1 MTEEEAATPTPQTQP
16 TTHSPTTHPNTR
28 SATITHMD
36 NDYRQRL
43 RDAYADRVLDD
54 LNDIASR
61 SDSEYTRF
69 HALKLLG
76 QHHGLDHVLHQLMN
90 LSHHAKSDWVRL
102 QIASLVGHH
111 LQLFTPFNKHRN
123 APPSLITLPEPNE
136 PSHKLPPTVEHAIR
150 TGAPFPDEEPLNQP
164 ANPHLLNGSRPHPAP
179 EAAAETTTTPT
190 PVSAPPTV
198 AAPPAVPAPTFP
210 SYPRP
215 LTPSYP
221 RPAAGIS
228 PPPAPDPRAGSH
240 PQHAT
245 TAVAEPFNPWRPF
258 KTNEAANT
266 PTIAA
271 IAQALQLAKSTTHPP
286 DP

>member
-1 MTEEEAATPTPQTQP
+1 
-16 TTHSPTTHPNTR
+16 
-28 SATITHMD
+28 MD
-36 NDYRQRL
+36 NDYLQRL

-54 LNDIASR
+54 LDDIASR
-61 SDSEYTRF
+61 SDSEYIRF

-111 LQLFTPFNKHRN
+111 LQLFTPFNEHRN

-150 TGAPFPDEEPLNQP
+150 TGTPFPDEEPLNQP
-164 ANPHLLNGSRPHPAP
+164 ANPHLLNGSHPQPVP
-179 EAAAETTTTPT
+179 EATAETTTAPT
-190 PVSAPPTV
+190 PVSTPPAVPTPPTV
-198 AAPPAVPAPTFP
+198 SAPPAVPAPLFP
-210 SYPRP
+210 SYPHP
-215 LTPSYP
+215 KAPSYP

-228 PPPAPDPRAGSH
+228 PPPAPNPRAASH
-240 PQHAT
+240 PQPAT
-245 TAVAEPFNPWRPF
+245 TAAAEPFNPWRPF
-258 KTNEAANT
+258 KTNEEANT

-271 IAQALQLAKSTTHPP
+271 IARALHLAKSTTHPP

>member
-1 MTEEEAATPTPQTQP
+1 
-16 TTHSPTTHPNTR
+16 
-28 SATITHMD
+28 MD

-54 LNDIASR
+54 LDDLASR

-69 HALKLLG
+69 HALKMLG

-111 LQLFTPFNKHRN
+111 LQLFTPFNEHRN
-123 APPSLITLPEPNE
+123 APPSLITLPEPHE
-136 PSHKLPPTVEHAIR
+136 PSHKLPPTVEHAV
-150 TGAPFPDEEPLNQP
+150 T
-164 ANPHLLNGSRPHPAP
+164 PAP
-179 EAAAETTTTPT
+179 EATAETTAAPT
-190 PVSAPPTV
+190 TV
-198 AAPPAVPAPTFP
+198 AAPTPVPAPTAVPAPLAV
-210 SYPRP
+210 SAP
-215 LTPSYP
+215 LFPSYP

-228 PPPAPDPRAGSH
+228 PPPAPSPRAGSH
-240 PQHAT
+240 PQPAT
-245 TAVAEPFNPWRPF
+245 TAVAEPYNPWRPF

-271 IAQALQLAKSTTHPP
+271 IARALHLAKSTTHPP

>member
-1 MTEEEAATPTPQTQP
+1 
-16 TTHSPTTHPNTR
+16 
-28 SATITHMD
+28 MD

-54 LNDIASR
+54 LDDLASR

-69 HALKLLG
+69 HALKMLG

-111 LQLFTPFNKHRN
+111 LQLFTPFNEHRN
-123 APPSLITLPEPNE
+123 APPSLITLPEPNQ
-136 PSHKLPPTVEHAIR
+136 PSHKLPPTVEHAV
-150 TGAPFPDEEPLNQP
+150 T
-164 ANPHLLNGSRPHPAP
+164 PAP
-179 EAAAETTTTPT
+179 EATAAST
-190 PVSAPPTV
+190 PVSAPPAVT
-198 AAPPAVPAPTFP
+198 APPAVPAPPAVSAPLFP

-221 RPAAGIS
+221 RPAAGT
-228 PPPAPDPRAGSH
+228 PPYYPQPATTTQPG
-240 PQHAT
+240 AT

-258 KTNEAANT
+258 KTNEEANT
-266 PTIAA
+266 LHI
-271 IAQALQLAKSTTHPP
+271 AKSTTHPP

>member
-1 MTEEEAATPTPQTQP
+1 
-16 TTHSPTTHPNTR
+16 
-28 SATITHMD
+28 MD

-54 LNDIASR
+54 LADIASR

-111 LQLFTPFNKHRN
+111 LQLFTPYNKHRN
-123 APPSLITLPEPNE
+123 APPSLITLPEPNK
-136 PSHKLPPTVEHAIR
+136 PSHKLLPEVEHAI
-150 TGAPFPDEEPLNQP
+150 TPAPTSVIPTPTNSVTP
-164 ANPHLLNGSRPHPAP
+164 APINSIIPAP
-179 EAAAETTTTPT
+179 EPESPRKEIRHSRKEIRHSHEEIRHSRESGNLPRTTSQPLFRHSRESGNLPRAT
-190 PVSAPPTV
+190 SQPPPQDSHIHGNDEENSVT
-198 AAPPAVPAPTFP
+198 PAPTFP

-215 LTPSYP
+215 
-221 RPAAGIS
+221 AAGI
-228 PPPAPDPRAGSH
+228 PPSH
-240 PQHAT
+240 PQPAT
-245 TAVAEPFNPWRPF
+245 TATAEPFNPWHPF

-271 IAQALQLAKSTTHPP
+271 IAKALHLAKSTTHPP

>member
-1 MTEEEAATPTPQTQP
+1 
-16 TTHSPTTHPNTR
+16 
-28 SATITHMD
+28 MD
-36 NDYRQRL
+36 NDYLQRL
-43 RDAYADRVLDD
+43 RDAYADSVLDD
-54 LNDIASR
+54 LADIASR

-90 LSHHAKSDWVRL
+90 LSHHAQSDWVRL

-111 LQLFTPFNKHRN
+111 LQLFTPFNEHRN
-123 APPSLITLPEPNE
+123 APPSLITLPEPNK
-136 PSHKLPPTVEHAIR
+136 PSHKLPPTIEHAI
-150 TGAPFPDEEPLNQP
+150 A
-164 ANPHLLNGSRPHPAP
+164 PAP
-179 EAAAETTTTPT
+179 EATAETTTAPT
-190 PVSAPPTV
+190 PVSAPPAV
-198 AAPPAVPAPTFP
+198 AAPLF
-210 SYPRP
+210 
-215 LTPSYP
+215 PSYP

-240 PQHAT
+240 PQPAT
-245 TAVAEPFNPWRPF
+245 TIVAEPFNPWRPF

-271 IAQALQLAKSTTHPP
+271 IAQALHLAKSTTHPP

>member
-1 MTEEEAATPTPQTQP
+1 
-16 TTHSPTTHPNTR
+16 
-28 SATITHMD
+28 MD
-36 NDYRQRL
+36 NDYLQRL

-54 LNDIASR
+54 LDDIASR

-90 LSHHAKSDWVRL
+90 LSHHAQSDWVRL

-111 LQLFTPFNKHRN
+111 LQLFTPFSEHRN

-136 PSHKLPPTVEHAIR
+136 PSHKLLPEVEHAIR

-164 ANPHLLNGSRPHPAP
+164 ANPHLLNGSHPHPAP
-179 EAAAETTTTPT
+179 EATAETTT
-190 PVSAPPTV
+190 
-198 AAPPAVPAPTFP
+198 APPAVAEPLFP

-228 PPPAPDPRAGSH
+228 PPPAPDPRAASH
-240 PQHAT
+240 PPPAT
-245 TAVAEPFNPWRPF
+245 TAVAEPYNPWRPF
-258 KTNEAANT
+258 KTNEAANI

-271 IAQALQLAKSTTHPP
+271 IAQALHLAKSTTHPP

>member
-1 MTEEEAATPTPQTQP
+1 
-16 TTHSPTTHPNTR
+16 
-28 SATITHMD
+28 MD

-54 LNDIASR
+54 LADIASR

-111 LQLFTPFNKHRN
+111 LQLFTPFNEHRN
-123 APPSLITLPEPNE
+123 APPSLITLPEPA
-136 PSHKLPPTVEHAIR
+136 PPPAI
-150 TGAPFPDEEPLNQP
+150 APAPIN
-164 ANPHLLNGSRPHPAP
+164 SVIPAP
-179 EAAAETTTTPT
+179 EPE
-190 PVSAPPTV
+190 SHRKEIRH
-198 AAPPAVPAPTFP
+198 
-210 SYPRP
+210 SRESGN
-215 LTPSYP
+215 L
-221 RPAAGIS
+221 
-228 PPPAPDPRAGSH
+228 PRATSHVPPQDSRVRGNGVESLPFPFRHSH
-240 PQHAT
+240 PQAGIPPYYPQPAAT
-245 TAVAEPFNPWRPF
+245 TIVAEPFNPSRPF

-271 IAQALQLAKSTTHPP
+271 IAQALHLAKSTTHPP

>member
-1 MTEEEAATPTPQTQP
+1 
-16 TTHSPTTHPNTR
+16 
-28 SATITHMD
+28 MD
-36 NDYRQRL
+36 NDYLQRL

-54 LNDIASR
+54 LDDIASR

-90 LSHHAKSDWVRL
+90 LAHHAKSDWVRL

-123 APPSLITLPEPNE
+123 APPSLITLPEPNK
-136 PSHKLPPTVEHAIR
+136 PSHKLPPTVEHAV
-150 TGAPFPDEEPLNQP
+150 TPAPTN
-164 ANPHLLNGSRPHPAP
+164 SVIPAP
-179 EAAAETTTTPT
+179 EPE
-190 PVSAPPTV
+190 S
-198 AAPPAVPAPTFP
+198 
-210 SYPRP
+210 PRKEIRHSHEEIRHSRESGN
-215 LTPSYP
+215 LP
-221 RPAAGIS
+221 RATS
-228 PPPAPDPRAGSH
+228 QPPPQDSRVRGNDVESLPFPFRHSH
-240 PQHAT
+240 PQPAAATQPATT

-271 IAQALQLAKSTTHPP
+271 IAQALHLAKSTTHPP

>member
-1 MTEEEAATPTPQTQP
+1 
-16 TTHSPTTHPNTR
+16 
-28 SATITHMD
+28 MD

-54 LNDIASR
+54 LADIASR

-76 QHHGLDHVLHQLMN
+76 QHHGLDHILHQLMN
-90 LSHHAKSDWVRL
+90 LSRHAQSDWVRL

-111 LQLFTPFNKHRN
+111 LQLFTPFNEHRN
-123 APPSLITLPEPNE
+123 APPSLITLPEPNK
-136 PSHKLPPTVEHAIR
+136 PSHKLPPTVEHAIH

-179 EAAAETTTTPT
+179 EATAETTTAPIAVAAPT
-190 PVSAPPTV
+190 PV
-198 AAPPAVPAPTFP
+198 AAPPAVPAPPAVSTPTAVAAPLFP

-228 PPPAPDPRAGSH
+228 PPPAPDPRAASH
-240 PQHAT
+240 PQPAT
-245 TAVAEPFNPWRPF
+245 TAVAEPFNTWRPF
-258 KTNEAANT
+258 KTNEEANT

-271 IAQALQLAKSTTHPP
+271 IARALHLAKSTTHPP